1 MKYLSSSLSFLLL
14 VGSALFATEKQAE
27 NLKPVLQIWP
37 HVAECIGLVSNDDL
51 VNAALCA
58 SEQAHE
64 YADAGSFHLQ
74 AAIELLRGNDE
85 AALKFVGRAIELDGE
100 QHLHYGL
107 KAQIYTY
114 QLKNASNGMA
124 KFSLSKKVFAS
135 YEKALT
141 LKPDVLEYRAYLVNY
156 KIKAP
161 VIAGGDSDE
170 ALALAEEGVSLGVQ
184 GASLLRARVYL
195 KMKQPDRAIPDLSA
209 AMEQGFFEAQAFVSG
224 GYWAIEAEKWDLAKS
239 YFAYLIEKDP
249 DNPNSYDCMG
259 DYYLARAD
267 KPKALE
273 LFAAALAKNPD
284 FKPAR
289 EKYEKLQ
296 NGS

>member
-14 VGSALFATEKQAE
+14 VGTALFATEEQAE

-37 HVAECIGLVSNDDL
+37 HVAECIELVTNDDL
-51 VNAALCA
+51 VNAAICA

-64 YADAGSFHLQ
+64 YADAGSAHLQ

-85 AALKFVGRAIELDGE
+85 TALKFVGRAIEMDGE

-107 KAQIYTY
+107 KARIYIY
-114 QLKNASNGMA
+114 QLRNASNGLA
-124 KFSLSKKVFAS
+124 KFSLAKKALAS
-135 YEKALT
+135 YEKALK

-156 KIKAP
+156 KLKAP
-161 VIAGGDSDE
+161 AIAGGDTEE
-170 ALALAEEGVSLGVQ
+170 ALALAEEGVSLDVEGS
-184 GASLLRARVYL
+184 SLLRARVYL
-195 KMKQPDRAIPDLSA
+195 KMKQPDKAIPDLSA
-209 AMEQGFFEAQAFVSG
+209 AQQEGFFDAGAFVSG
-224 GYWAIEAEKWDLAKS
+224 GYWAIGAEKWDLAKS

-273 LFAAALAKNPD
+273 LFAEALVKNPD
-284 FKPAR
+284 FKPAK

-296 NGS
+296 SGS